1 MREREREREFN
12 NWKIKKTYICEVKS
26 SRFNSTVLQC
36 LTDEEGRKK
45 TTEEKRLAKEGRKEE
60 LAYEN

>member
-1 MREREREREFN
+1 
-12 NWKIKKTYICEVKS
+12 VKS
-26 SRFNSTVLQC
+26 THHD
-36 LTDEEGRKK
+36 LTPLFYNVSQIRKK